1 MRGNTFSAAAYDCP
15 NLVKGANLLASRP
28 WHCNTLSRLRIPV
41 SLILS
46 TPCVNVLTKPTLAVD
61 VLYLSPN
68 DRRRMLRL
76 TILESPAEQRFVVE
90 GKLMQ
95 PWVSELESAWESA
108 RDARRGRRCVVDLS
122 DTTGIDRSGRRLLMA
137 MCGEGVRFIAKGST

>member
-1 MRGNTFSAAAYDCP
+1 M
-15 NLVKGANLLASRP
+15 
-28 WHCNTLSRLRIPV
+28 W
-41 SLILS
+41 
-46 TPCVNVLTKPTLAVD
+46 
-61 VLYLSPN
+61 
-68 DRRRMLRL
+68 RL

-122 DTTGIDRSGRRLLMA
+122 ETTGIDRSGRRLLMA
-137 MCGEGVRFIAKGST
+137 MCGEGVRFIAKGGLRKTPHQAPKEKWNKTSALRFSRRNRRNAVNPVAVKTLAGDR